1 MDQTRCDDTREDAR
15 RTRQDEISLY
25 HLWTVIVKRKMV
37 LIALLFLSL
46 LGAALF
52 AFTSPKVYRLEA
64 HMKLHLPRDVATVKE
79 LPTARD
85 LASILGTIDT
95 EKKARIFSKKA
106 EEITDLKIL
115 EMKGAT
121 DKFKIVIEAL
131 NRDMLPEAL
140 DDAVKYIENMNMIK
154 SNEEKITSELDQK
167 IRDLKETYAKSAS
180 INKEIERRL
189 LSSSFPSL
197 GFNPIDVQQRVLEYK
212 TGLHRLEQERLQY
225 KMIQPL
231 DDPFVSK
238 SPVKPRKALIL
249 TLACLGSLMIGLFVA
264 FVMEYFER
272 AGIKARFRP

>member
-1 MDQTRCDDTREDAR
+1 MDQTRTDDTREDAR
-15 RTRQDEISLY
+15 RSRQDEISLY
-25 HLWTVIVKRKMV
+25 DLWSVIVKRKMV
-37 LIALLFLSL
+37 LIVLLFLSL

-64 HMKLHLPRDVATVKE
+64 HMKLYLPRDAVTVKE

-85 LASILGTIDT
+85 LASILGRIDA

-106 EEITDLKIL
+106 EEITDLKIV

-140 DDAVKYIENMNMIK
+140 DEAVIYIESMNMIR
-154 SNEEKITSELDQK
+154 SNEEKIRRELDLK
-167 IRDLKETYAKSAS
+167 IKDLRETYTKSAR
-180 INKEIERRL
+180 INQAIDKSL
-189 LSSSFPSL
+189 HTSNVSSF
-197 GFNPIDVQQRVLEYK
+197 GFSPIDAHQRVLEMK
-212 TGLHRLEQERLQY
+212 IGLDRLEQERLQY
-225 KMIQPL
+225 KLIQPL

-238 SPVKPRKALIL
+238 SPVKPRKMLIL
-249 TLACLGSLMIGLFVA
+249 TLACFGSLMIGLFVA

-272 AGIKARFRP
+272 AGIKARSRP